1 MPQPQ
6 HIYPVFDQLL
16 QRAHKEQLLQQRGI
30 TLWFTGLSG
39 AGKTTIAQAL
49 EQALYQNGI
58 ITQVLDGDNLRT
70 GLNNNLGFTEA
81 DRTENIRRV
90 AEVAKLFTHCGIV
103 VIACFISPT
112 HAIRQQAK
120 QIIGATDFKEI
131 FIDAP
136 LAICEERDVKG
147 LYKKAR
153 AGLIKDFTGID
164 AIFEPPQHPD
174 LTLDT
179 TQFTIT
185 QNVTQALQFL
195 LPVIRIETPS

>member
-153 AGLIKDFTGID
+153 AGAIADFTGITSPY
-164 AIFEPPQHPD
+164 EPPLNPELEINTSTNNID
-174 LTLDT
+174 EC
-179 TQFTIT
+179 TQKILKFI
-185 QNVTQALQFL
+185 
-195 LPVIRIETPS
+195 IEKIK